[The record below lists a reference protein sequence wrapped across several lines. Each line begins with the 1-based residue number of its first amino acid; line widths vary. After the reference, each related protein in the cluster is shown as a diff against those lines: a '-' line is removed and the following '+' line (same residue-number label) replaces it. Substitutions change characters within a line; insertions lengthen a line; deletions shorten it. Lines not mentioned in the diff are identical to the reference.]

1 MLHSVRKSQS
11 CAGNRNPDLR
21 RITIKGQP
29 AFAAP
34 IRMLSAI
41 VFLTQRQKCCGFS
54 IDSAEMLCYNKI
66 QYFHKN

>member
-1 MLHSVRKSQS
+1 MPHSVRKSQS
-11 CAGNRNPDLR
+11 CAGNRNPDLC

-29 AFAAP
+29 ALAAP

-41 VFLTQRQKCCGFS
+41 VFLTQRQRYCGFS

>member
-1 MLHSVRKSQS
+1 MPHSVRKSQS
-11 CAGNRNPDLR
+11 CAGNRNPDIR
-21 RITIKGQP
+21 RIPMHGQQ
-29 AFAAP
+29 ALAAP

-66 QYFHKN
+66 QYLHKN